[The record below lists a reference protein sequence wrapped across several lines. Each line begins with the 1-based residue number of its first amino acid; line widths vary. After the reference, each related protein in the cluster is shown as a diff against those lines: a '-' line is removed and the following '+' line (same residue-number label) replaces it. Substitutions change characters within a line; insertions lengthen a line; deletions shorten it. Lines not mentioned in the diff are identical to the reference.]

1 MKFSSA
7 WRYVHRKTKSNRR
20 KGNFM
25 TKKTSR
31 ILAALSVIFLL
42 HSCCTMVRTRPEANE
57 ASPVVKEL
65 VKTTQSWDGEFLPAY
80 PKGKPEITILRISI
94 PAGTQLDTHSH
105 PVINAGV
112 LISGQLTVVTID
124 GKTLHLKA
132 GDPIVEVV
140 NTLHYGI
147 NQGKVPA
154 EIIVFYAGA
163 IDTPITVVEPR

>member
-1 MKFSSA
+1 MIKQ
-7 WRYVHRKTKSNRR
+7 TI
-20 KGNFM
+20 
-25 TKKTSR
+25 R
-31 ILAALSVIFLL
+31 ILAALSVILL
-42 HSCCTMVRTRPEANE
+42 LQPGCAMVRISPEANE

-80 PKGKPEITILRISI
+80 PQGQPEITILRISI
-94 PAGTQLDTHSH
+94 PAGARLHTHNH

-112 LISGQLTVVTID
+112 LISGQLTVVTTD
-124 GKTLHLKA
+124 GKTLYLKA

-154 EIIVFYAGA
+154 EIVVFYAGA